1 MLSMGLS
8 GVIFQRAIE
17 MNVSTGRQSH
27 SLVQGF
33 PGSLSRKL
41 SPPPQHRHKRPFGGL
56 YWNPSTKEEE
66 ADGVQ
71 DQPRLCGD

>member
-1 MLSMGLS
+1 MQSMGLS
-8 GVIFQRAIE
+8 GVVIFERAIE

-33 PGSLSRKL
+33 LGSLSRKL
-41 SPPPQHRHKRPFGGL
+41 SPPPPTHKRPFGGL
-56 YWNPSTKEEE
+56 HWNPSTKEE

-71 DQPRLCGD
+71 DQSGLCGD